1 MAVVDLFSRRKR
13 IADGKTPDVYQYDE
27 LPQVLRVQIVQI
39 MRDAVGAYHKYRTPH
54 SDYKAKE
61 NNEGWEIIHD
71 SVARE
76 HGVFKLAEGS
86 NPFLSCNN
94 FLLNSHLVDLV
105 LDLIE
110 FGFLYIHSETRRFDV
125 RERAKRGISETA
137 DAAIKEL
144 NERFKQAGVGY
155 QFEDGYI
162 LRIDSELIHSDIVKP
177 ALRYLNED
185 GFEGPRDEFMSA
197 HAHYRNGEMKDAIV
211 DANNAFES
219 MLKSI
224 CLQREWDFQN
234 GDSASRLIKVVR
246 DHGLLPDYLDNSF
259 DQLVATLKS
268 GLPKIR
274 GEEGSHGQGA
284 NPSKTPDYVAAY
296 ALHLAAAQ
304 ILFLAK
310 AHNASSH

>member
-27 LPQVLRVQIVQI
+27 LPQSLRVQIVQI
-39 MRDAVGAYHKYRTPH
+39 MRDAVGEYHQYGKTYN
-54 SDYKAKE
+54 DYTAKE
-61 NNEGWEIIHD
+61 NNEGWKIIHD
-71 SVARE
+71 SVAHE

-86 NPFLSCNN
+86 NPFHSCKI
-94 FLLNSHLVDLV
+94 FLLNSHSVDLV

-110 FGFLYIHSETRRFDV
+110 FGFWYIHSETRQFGV
-125 RERAKRGISETA
+125 HERAKRGICETA
-137 DAAIKEL
+137 DEAIKEL

-155 QFEDGYI
+155 QFEDGYM

-197 HAHYRNGEMKDAIV
+197 HAHYRNGEMKDAII

-219 MLKSI
+219 TLKSI
-224 CLQREWDFQN
+224 CVQRGWEYQK

-246 DHGLLPDYLDNSF
+246 DQGLLPDYLDNSF

-284 NPSKTPDYVAAY
+284 NPRKTPDYVAAY

>member
-13 IADGKTPDVYQYDE
+13 IADGKTPDVYRYAD
-27 LPQVLRVQIVQI
+27 LPRALRVQIVQI
-39 MRDAVGAYHKYRTPH
+39 MSDAVGIYYQYLEPGNAI
-54 SDYKAKE
+54 E

-76 HGVFKLAEGS
+76 HGVFELAEGS
-86 NPFLSCNN
+86 NPFHSCKN
-94 FLLNSHLVDLV
+94 FLLNSHSVDLV

-110 FGFLYIHSETRRFDV
+110 FGFLYIHSITRQFSV
-125 RERAKRGISETA
+125 KERAQRGIRGTA
-137 DAAIKEL
+137 DEAIKEL

-162 LRIDSELIHSDIVKP
+162 LRIDSELTHSEIVKP

-185 GFEGPRDEFMSA
+185 GFEGSRDEFMSA
-197 HAHYRNGEMKDAIV
+197 HAHYRKGEMKDAIV

-219 MLKSI
+219 TLKSI

-259 DQLVATLKS
+259 DQLVATLNS
-268 GLPKIR
+268 GLPKVR
-274 GEEGSHGQGA
+274 GEEGAHGQGA
-284 NPSKTPDYVAAY
+284 ILSETPDYVAAY

-304 ILFLAK
+304 ILFLVK
-310 AHNASSH
+310 AHKAMPH

>member
-1 MAVVDLFSRRKR
+1 MAVVDLFSRRKS
-13 IADGKTPDVYQYDE
+13 IADGKTPDVYRYAD
-27 LPQVLRVQIVQI
+27 LPRALRVQIVQI
-39 MRDAVGAYHKYRTPH
+39 MSAAVGVYYQSLEPGEAV
-54 SDYKAKE
+54 E

-76 HGVFKLAEGS
+76 HGVFELAEGS
-86 NPFLSCNN
+86 NPFHSCKN
-94 FLLNSHLVDLV
+94 FLLNSHSVDLV
-105 LDLIE
+105 LDFIE
-110 FGFLYIHSETRRFDV
+110 FGFWYIHSETRQFGV

-162 LRIDSELIHSDIVKP
+162 LRIDSELIHSEIVKP